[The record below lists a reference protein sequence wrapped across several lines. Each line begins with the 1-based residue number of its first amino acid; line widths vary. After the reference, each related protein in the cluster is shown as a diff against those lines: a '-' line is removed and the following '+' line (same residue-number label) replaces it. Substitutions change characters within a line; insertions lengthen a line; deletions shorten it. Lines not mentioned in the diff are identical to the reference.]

1 MKMKEK
7 LKYKD
12 ECREIFMDYL
22 SEEIPFITYDG
33 KEAIAFDP
41 DENWIQCYSPSTT
54 ARSQITPHWFLSDKG
69 DLCGVRNDNVYL
81 IRKQVDKEGY
91 IYHVMQY
98 VNEQGAI
105 ANKKIR
111 LHVLM
116 ALVWGGRVYGRKAK
130 QRLEEKGLF
139 AFGTAPHELNCHHI
153 DGDKTNND
161 PSNLCIM
168 TAKMHR
174 MIDLSFPDGAK
185 PEKMDDYMA
194 KLAVEV
200 AQESPYGITLV
211 ESGQH
216 RSKDDGQFK
225 YDTGKRDIRS
235 MRNIVFTDVGLADMF
250 GMLAQCR
257 ADLGENF

>member
-1 MKMKEK
+1 MKITDK

-12 ECREIFMDYL
+12 EYREIFMDYL
-22 SEEIPFITYDG
+22 SEEMPFITYDG
-33 KEAIAFDP
+33 KEAIPFDP
-41 DENWIQCYSPSTT
+41 EEKWIQCYSSNTT

-69 DLCGVRNDNVYL
+69 NLCGVRGDKVYL

-98 VNEQGAI
+98 VNEDDVI

-139 AFGTAPHELNCHHI
+139 AFGTAPDELNCHHI
-153 DGDKTNND
+153 DNDLKNNE

-168 TAKMHR
+168 TARMHR
-174 MIDLSFPDGAK
+174 LIDLKFPNGANR
-185 PEKMDDYMA
+185 EKMDEYL
-194 KLAVEV
+194 KELTRELAE
-200 AQESPYGITLV
+200 EDPYSFVLV
-211 ESGQH
+211 ESGIH
-216 RSKDDGQFK
+216 YKKDDGNFA
-225 YDTGKRDIRS
+225 YDTGKRDIRPL
-235 MRNIVFTDVGLADMF
+235 RNITFTDVALAQMF
-250 GMLAQCR
+250 EMLAQCR
-257 ADLGENF
+257 AALGDKF